1 MVMCHCTHPTR
12 IEGCAGDFQGF
23 LSWIR
28 PLTGMCLGKGQP
40 AECVLFL
47 IQHDTAPLS
56 MAEIEARAVRALA
69 LRKATADQ
77 AAALKAMAPPPPAA
91 GGE

>member
-1 MVMCHCTHPTR
+1 MGSVPG
-12 IEGCAGDFQGF
+12 EG
-23 LSWIR
+23 
-28 PLTGMCLGKGQP
+28 KP
-40 AECVLFL
+40 AERMLFL
-47 IQHDTAPLS
+47 MQHDTAPLS
-56 MAEIEARAVRALA
+56 MLEIEARAVRALA